1 MRFIVLVF
9 LFYVLY
15 LLLNIQHKVLVVMMV
30 RIAIEQSCSKEHEYM
45 AHMNCTI

>member
-1 MRFIVLVF
+1 MRLIVLVS

-15 LLLNIQHKVLVVMMV
+15 LMSNIQHKVLVVMMV

-45 AHMNCTI
+45 AHVICII

>member
-1 MRFIVLVF
+1 MRLIVLVS
-9 LFYVLY
+9 LFYILY

-45 AHMNCTI
+45 AHVTCTV